1 MSNWQE
7 QEVQLILAI
16 PNIIGK
22 SENKVALPELLQQSI
37 VTMFM
42 KLKDQNELVARCNA
56 VLAAIDFITVA
67 PSTSNAIM
75 DHLESLIEARLASPS
90 DSDPRTL
97 FSFGAGLR
105 TYAKLAAAEQRTS
118 AFWPA
123 VYKAAAHVG
132 ALPPYLEAVQYS
144 LKTLS
149 LKKAADALD
158 PLLEATIEN
167 LQSPSHV
174 LRRLS
179 LQIMDAL
186 HAQLY
191 HHRSDIIAT
200 ALTIE
205 ENPLTLESARA
216 ASMHA
221 RKLSVQYKEIPPDHW
236 LLKAIPYFC
245 FGLMTFKLSQL
256 CNDAVEVL
264 KVISSTKSGENIVS
278 GLTFRWLEG
287 TSARPKDSSVRDHA
301 FNNRKS
307 LGPFQCLNLAEI
319 EGITRAHASDMENA
333 SQVILEGFY
342 ASHRGE
348 LQLPADT
355 PSLALKVL
363 IGNPHVAE
371 KHSRQLVPIL
381 LRWAADDS
389 ETSFEDDGPKA
400 DTSYEISDF
409 SDSRM
414 LAHKDRK
421 AMLGLFGHFVNPRV
435 LYRASEVQK
444 ALLGLLT
451 SGDVAIQKSALRA
464 LLTWKTPSLVAY
476 EENLMNLLDDVRFR
490 EEIAT
495 FVNIDKYD
503 STIQDEHRQDLTPVL
518 LRILYGKIISRSG
531 PTGRR
536 GQNTKRKAV
545 LEALAR
551 FEQEDLADFV
561 RIALGPLACLNV
573 VDKSGSVSSAISHE
587 YLDTRKQVGLVTMM
601 KDMLRTIADRLAP
614 LVPSLM
620 DALLYCSF
628 RSSRM
633 LNHGPQE
640 LLPDESE
647 HPQTSMLKHVRQVGV
662 NCLTLIFQ
670 HCTTQDLG
678 HYLPAIFDELIT
690 PRLEN
695 LPIETSQ
702 SISGLLHLFSAWA
715 SSPETVKFFSKYNKT
730 VLRSVVACLDVDS
743 AIDDVK
749 MFVLNEI
756 LQKIVMSST
765 IPPGPVTDR
774 QNNSN
779 NTVRDV
785 LSPHMDYILKCV
797 GTLLRKSPSRKLLES
812 AIHVFAMLAPLVE
825 GSLETKNL
833 LEISTFLLNQ
843 PSNRVKPKSKGDLLQ
858 VIEKFVPSIDLR
870 THNELQDH
878 LLSTISS
885 LFGFFLDR
893 VNRQSLLRV
902 LNVLAEQDDEI
913 RQITALC
920 ADLNALSAQKIDE
933 PDFELRLRAFSAI
946 NETQYRTFTPKQ
958 WRPIVYNMLFYI
970 RDQEEL
976 AIRSNASY
984 TLRRFVEVNR
994 TAMVDHGA
1002 TAFDTIRNVLLPA
1015 LRTGILNSSELVR
1028 AEYLSVMA
1036 HLISCNPE
1044 WEEVNDMS
1052 ALLCIG
1058 DDEASFFLN
1067 ILHIQQHRRLRAL
1080 RRLAAEARKR
1090 VLRSVNVAHF
1100 FIPLIEHFIFD
1111 RADDESAHNLSAEA
1125 VTTVGAL
1132 AQSLEWPQ
1140 FRAMFR
1146 RFTAFIHSKPDLE
1159 KTVIKL
1165 LGVTIDAL
1173 NDAAMTEKYWP
1184 PCGSENSTDVP
1195 HHAIDKKF
1203 STLAT
1208 TLPRQE
1214 KLTEDLIRNL
1224 LPSLMKY
1231 LHDKDESTVSLRVPV
1246 AVSVVKLVQ
1255 LLPATMLEDQ
1265 LAPVL
1270 TDVCNILRSRAQE
1283 SRDLTR
1289 KTLIEVST
1297 LIGPKYFGFILR
1309 ELRSSL
1315 SRGYQ
1320 LHVLSFTV
1328 HAILV
1333 ATVNIWKPGELDYC
1347 LPQIVSVIIDDIFG
1361 PTGQEK
1367 DAEEYVSKMKEVKSS
1382 KSYDSMELV
1391 AKLTSIDMFVHLIRP
1406 LQVSLQ
1412 ESLDLKIVKKI
1423 DELFRRLGVGLL
1435 RNEKINDRRVLVF
1448 CHEIIRESYKTGGE
1462 KGSTKEDPRTR
1473 RFLVNVNG
1481 QKKHGNRGST
1491 SSYGYKLTRFSLDL
1505 LRLVL
1510 HKYDTLQ
1517 SPSNIHGF
1525 LPIIG
1530 DSICQSNEEIQVS
1543 ALRLLTTIIK
1553 VPLKDIDDNAGL
1565 YISESVRIVK
1575 NSTTMGSELAQS
1587 ALKLVSSVLRER
1599 KRIEIRET
1607 DLGYLLKRLVP
1618 DLEEP
1623 DRQGVAFN
1631 FLKAILGRKV
1641 VINEVYEALDI
1652 VAAIMVTNQTK
1663 STRDV
1668 ARSTY
1673 FQFIQ
1678 DYPQAKGRFSKQVA
1692 FLVRN
1697 LDYKH
1702 QEGRQSVMEAIH
1714 LFLSKLGDDFVQDF
1728 LGTFFV
1734 PLVMVMVNDEMA
1746 ECREMAGTLVKIIF
1760 EKADDERKQSFLITL
1775 RSWLGQQQQSV
1786 LVRASLQVYC
1796 IFLNSAQAKGEKE
1809 LSILQPRLLE
1819 IIKRSVNENANSE
1832 WEVLYFALQAFLEIC
1847 QKFPIVAFSAA
1858 NAQIWVSVR
1867 HCLAYP
1873 HAWVKLSSAK
1883 LLGLLFADFTRTN
1896 ATKDDS
1902 RPTHKGSGGL
1912 RLNEEEMI
1920 EVTRISLRS
1929 LRVPSLSEELAS
1941 QSVRNLL
1948 FLGRNLATTPP
1959 DKGTDPSR
1967 MTVLDAEDIDDGSE
1981 EEGSITESRKTP
1993 VQFIFERAS
2002 AIIRRGPLTTKASS
2016 LIPMKAALQLV
2027 GALCNHLPT
2036 SVLAPSVQ
2044 LILLPLH
2051 NLTDPSIPTPYSSEE
2066 TFTTSY
2072 KHLVAN
2078 SSEIM
2083 SLLQKKMGTS
2093 EYIANLARVREGVKE
2108 RREGRRVKR
2117 RIEAVAQ
2124 PEKAAILKRRKGEKK
2139 KDKRKDRSEE
2149 ERGRRRGW

>member
-7 QEVQLILAI
+7 QEVQLILII
-16 PNIIGK
+16 PTIIGE
-22 SENKVALPELLQQSI
+22 SENKVALPEIWQQSI

-42 KLKDQNELVARCNA
+42 ELKDQKELVARCNA
-56 VLAAIDFITVA
+56 FLAAIDFITVA
-67 PSTSNAIM
+67 PSTSSAIM
-75 DHLESLIEARLASPS
+75 DHLESLIEARLASPT

-97 FSFGAGLR
+97 FSLGAGLR
-105 TYAKLAAAEQRTS
+105 TYARLAAAEKRTT

-123 VYKAAAHVG
+123 VYEAAAHVG
-132 ALPPYLEAVQYS
+132 TLPPYLEAIQCS
-144 LKTLS
+144 LKMLRIPEAT
-149 LKKAADALD
+149 DALG

-167 LQSPSHV
+167 LHSSSHV

-179 LQIMDAL
+179 LQIMDTL
-186 HAQLY
+186 HVQLY
-191 HHRSDIIAT
+191 HQRADIIAT
-200 ALTIE
+200 ALTVE
-205 ENPLTLESARA
+205 ENPLTLESARS

-221 RKLSVQYKEIPPDHW
+221 RKLSVQYKAIAPDNW
-236 LLKAIPYFC
+236 LLKAIPHFC
-245 FGLMTFKLSQL
+245 FGLLTFKLSQL
-256 CNDAVEVL
+256 CNDAVDVL
-264 KVISSTKSGENIVS
+264 KTISSTKSGEDIVS
-278 GLTFRWLEG
+278 ALAFQWLEG
-287 TSARPKDSSVRDHA
+287 TSTRPKDLSLRNYA
-301 FNNRKS
+301 FNSRKP
-307 LGPFQCLNLAEI
+307 LGPFQCSSLAEM
-319 EGITRAHASDMENA
+319 EGITSAHTFDVENA
-333 SQVILEGFY
+333 SQVISENFY
-342 ASHRGE
+342 GSHRGE
-348 LQLPADT
+348 SHLPVDA

-371 KHSRQLVPIL
+371 KRSRQLVPIL
-381 LRWAADDS
+381 LGWAADDS
-389 ETSFEDDGPKA
+389 GNSFEDDEPNV
-400 DTSYEISDF
+400 DSSYGISDS

-421 AMLGLFGHFVNPRV
+421 AMLELFGHFVNPKV

-464 LLTWKTPSLVAY
+464 IMTWKSPSLVAY

-495 FVNIDKYD
+495 FVNVGKHD
-503 STIQDEHRQDLTPVL
+503 SAIQDEHRRDLMPVL

-545 LEALAR
+545 LETLTR
-551 FEQEDLADFV
+551 FEHEDLADFV
-561 RIALGPLACLNV
+561 RIALGPLACLTV
-573 VDKSGSVSSAISHE
+573 VDKSGLVSSAISHE

-601 KDMLRTIADRLAP
+601 KDMLGTIGDRLAP
-614 LVPSLM
+614 LVTSLM
-620 DALLYCSF
+620 DPLLYCSI
-628 RSSRM
+628 RTSQI
-633 LNHGPQE
+633 LNRGPQR
-640 LLPDESE
+640 LLPDQSE
-647 HPQTSMLKHVRQVGV
+647 HTQTSMLKHIRQVGLH
-662 NCLTLIFQ
+662 CLTLIFQ
-670 HCTTQDLG
+670 HCMTQDLG

-690 PRLEN
+690 PRLKT
-695 LPIETSQ
+695 LPVETSQ
-702 SISGLLHLFSAWA
+702 SVSGLLHLFSAWA
-715 SSPETVKFFSKYNKT
+715 SSRATVNLFSKYNT
-730 VLRSVVACLDVDS
+730 SVLRSIVACLDVET

-749 MFVLNEI
+749 LFVLNEI
-756 LQKIVMSST
+756 LQRIVESST
-765 IPPGPVTDR
+765 LPLGLVADR
-774 QNNSN
+774 QHNSN

-785 LSPHMDYILKCV
+785 LSPHMDYILKSV
-797 GTLLRKSPSRKLLES
+797 GNLLHKNPSRELLES

-843 PSNRVKPKSKGDLLQ
+843 PPNRVKPKSKGDLLQ
-858 VIEKFVPSIDLR
+858 IVERFVPFIDLQ
-870 THNELQDH
+870 TDKELQDH

-885 LFGFFLDR
+885 LFGFFRDR
-893 VNRQSLLRV
+893 VNRLASLRV
-902 LNVLAEQDDEI
+902 LDVLAKQDVVI
-913 RQITALC
+913 QKVTALC
-920 ADLNALSAQKIDE
+920 ADLNAFSARKIDE
-933 PDFELRLRAFSAI
+933 PDFERRLRAFSAI
-946 NETQYRTFTPKQ
+946 NETQFRTFSPKQ

-994 TAMVDHGA
+994 VAMVDHDSI
-1002 TAFDTIRNVLLPA
+1002 AFDTILKVLLPA
-1015 LRTGILNSSELVR
+1015 LRTGVLDSSELVR

-1036 HLISCNPE
+1036 HLIRCNPE

-1052 ALLCIG
+1052 ALLCID

-1080 RRLAAEARKR
+1080 RRLAAEARSR
-1090 VLRSVNVAHF
+1090 ALRSVNVAHF

-1111 RADDESAHNLSAEA
+1111 RANDESAHNLSAEA
-1125 VTTVGAL
+1125 VITVGAL

-1146 RFTAFIHSKPDLE
+1146 RFTAYIHSKPDLE
-1159 KTVIKL
+1159 KTVIRL
-1165 LGVTIDAL
+1165 SGITIDAL
-1173 NDAAMTEKYWP
+1173 NDAAAIEKYRSP
-1184 PCGSENSTDVP
+1184 YDPKNCMDVVTQ
-1195 HHAIDKKF
+1195 KVL
-1203 STLAT
+1203 STLTA

-1214 KLTEDLIRNL
+1214 KLTDDLIRNL

-1246 AVSVVKLVQ
+1246 AVSVVKLLQ

-1289 KTLIEVST
+1289 KTLVEIST
-1297 LIGPKYFGFILR
+1297 LIGPSCFGFVLR

-1333 ATVNIWKPGELDYC
+1333 ATVNIWKPGQLDYC
-1347 LPQIVSVIIDDIFG
+1347 LPQIMSVIIDDIFG
-1361 PTGQEK
+1361 ATGQEK

-1382 KSYDSMELV
+1382 KSYDSVELV
-1391 AKLTSIDMFVHLIRP
+1391 AKITSIDMFVHLIRP
-1406 LQVSLQ
+1406 LQVLLQ
-1412 ESLDLKIVKKI
+1412 ERLDLKIVKKV

-1462 KGSTKEDPRTR
+1462 KGSTKEDPRTN

-1481 QKKHGNRGST
+1481 QNNKHGNRSST
-1491 SSYGYKLTRFSLDL
+1491 SSCGYKLVRFSIDL

-1543 ALRLLTTIIK
+1543 ALRLLTTVIK

-1565 YISESVRIVK
+1565 YISESVKIVK
-1575 NSTTMGSELAQS
+1575 NSSTMSSELAQA

-1607 DLGYLLKRLVP
+1607 DLAYLLKRLGP

-1631 FLKAILGRKV
+1631 FLKAVLARKV
-1641 VINEVYEALDI
+1641 VISEVYEALDI

-1663 STRDV
+1663 NTRDV

-1702 QEGRQSVMEAIH
+1702 QEGRRSVMEAIH

-1734 PLVMVMVNDEMA
+1734 PLVMVMVNDELT

-1760 EKADDERKQSFLITL
+1760 EKADDERKQSFLITV
-1775 RSWLGQQQQSV
+1775 RSWLGQQDQSV
-1786 LVRASLQVYC
+1786 LVRVALQVYC
-1796 IFLNSAQAKGEKE
+1796 IFLDSQAKSEKE
-1809 LSILQPRLLE
+1809 LSILQPHLLE
-1819 IIKRSVNENANSE
+1819 IFKRFVKDKVDSE

-1847 QKFPIVAFSAA
+1847 QEYPIMAFSAA
-1858 NAQIWVSVR
+1858 NAQTWATIQ

-1873 HAWVKLSSAK
+1873 HVWVKLSSAK
-1883 LLGLLFADFTRTN
+1883 LLGLLFADFARTN
-1896 ATKDDS
+1896 SGKDGV
-1902 RPTHKGSGGL
+1902 RPTLESSGGL
-1912 RLNEEEMI
+1912 FLKKEEIIEIARMSLGSLGIPNLN
-1920 EVTRISLRS
+1920 
-1929 LRVPSLSEELAS
+1929 EELAS
-1941 QSVRNLL
+1941 QSVRNLV
-1948 FLGRNLATTPP
+1948 FIGRNLITTSL
-1959 DKGTDPSR
+1959 DDRDDPSR
-1967 MTVLDAEDIDDGSE
+1967 MPIMDVEVIDDDSE
-1981 EEGSITESRKTP
+1981 EESSITDSRKPP

-2002 AIIRRGPLTTKASS
+2002 AIIRRGPLTNKASS

-2036 SVLAPSVQ
+2036 SVLAPSNQ
-2044 LILLPLH
+2044 IILLPLH
-2051 NLTDPSIPTPYSSEE
+2051 SLTDTSIPAPYSSDEA
-2066 TFTTSY
+2066 FVTSY
-2072 KHLVAN
+2072 KDIVAS

-2083 SLLQKKMGTS
+2083 SLLQKKMGTT
-2093 EYIANLARVREGVKE
+2093 EYIASLARVREGVKE

-2124 PEKAAILKRRKGEKK
+2124 PEKVAVLKRRKGEKK
-2139 KDKRKDRSEE
+2139 KDKRKDRKGE

>member
-1 MSNWQE
+1 M
-7 QEVQLILAI
+7 AI
-16 PNIIGK
+16 PTIIGE
-22 SENKVALPELLQQSI
+22 SGNKVALPELLQQSI

-42 KLKDQNELVARCNA
+42 EVKEQKELVARCNA
-56 VLAAIDFITVA
+56 VLAAIDFIAVT
-67 PSTSNAIM
+67 PSTSSAIM
-75 DHLESLIEARLASPS
+75 GHLESLLEARLASPS

-97 FSFGAGLR
+97 FCLGAGLR
-105 TYAKLAAAEQRTS
+105 KYVQLAAAEKRTS

-123 VYKAAAHVG
+123 VYEAAAHVG
-132 ALPPYLEAVQYS
+132 TLPLYLEAILFY
-144 LKTLS
+144 LKTLRNTE
-149 LKKAADALD
+149 ATDALG
-158 PLLEATIEN
+158 PLLEAIIEN
-167 LQSPSHV
+167 LHSSSHV

-186 HAQLY
+186 HVQVY
-191 HHRSDIIAT
+191 HQRADIIAT
-200 ALTIE
+200 ALTVE
-205 ENPLTLESARA
+205 ENPLTLESARS
-216 ASMHA
+216 ASMHV
-221 RKLSVQYKEIPPDHW
+221 RKLSVQYKAIAPDNW
-236 LLKAIPYFC
+236 LLKAIPHFC
-245 FGLMTFKLSQL
+245 FGLLTFKLLQL
-256 CNDAVEVL
+256 CNDAVDVL
-264 KVISSTKSGENIVS
+264 KAISSTKSGEDIVS
-278 GLTFRWLEG
+278 ALAFQWLEG
-287 TSARPKDSSVRDHA
+287 TSARPKDLSRKDCT
-301 FNNRKS
+301 FNSRKS
-307 LGPFQCLNLAEI
+307 LGPFQCLNLTEM
-319 EGITRAHASDMENA
+319 EGMTSAHAFDMENA
-333 SQVILEGFY
+333 SQVVLENFY

-348 LQLPADT
+348 SQLPADS
-355 PSLALKVL
+355 PSLALRVL

-371 KHSRQLVPIL
+371 KRSKQLVPML
-381 LRWAADDS
+381 LRWAAADS
-389 ETSFEDDGPKA
+389 ENSFEDQEPSVDP
-400 DTSYEISDF
+400 SCEISDSSNF
-409 SDSRM
+409 GM

-421 AMLGLFGHFVNPRV
+421 TMLELFGHFVNPKV

-444 ALLGLLT
+444 ALLGLLS
-451 SGDVAIQKSALRA
+451 SGDVAIQTSALRA
-464 LLTWKTPSLVAY
+464 LLTWKNPSLVAY

-495 FVNIDKYD
+495 FVNVDKQD
-503 STIQDEHRQDLTPVL
+503 STIQGEHRRDLMPVL
-518 LRILYGKIISRSG
+518 LRILYGKIIARSG

-545 LEALAR
+545 LEALTR
-551 FEQEDLADFV
+551 FEQKDLADFV
-561 RIALGPLACLNV
+561 RIALGPLAYLTV
-573 VDKSGSVSSAISHE
+573 VDQSGFVTNAISHE

-601 KDMLRTIADRLAP
+601 RDMLATIGDRLAP
-614 LVPSLM
+614 LVTSLM
-620 DALLYCSF
+620 DPLLYCSI
-628 RSSRM
+628 RTSQI
-633 LNHGPQE
+633 LNNDPQK
-640 LLPDESE
+640 LLPDQSE
-647 HPQTSMLKHVRQVGV
+647 HTQTSMLKHVRQVGLQ
-662 NCLTLIFQ
+662 CLTLIFQ
-670 HCTTQDLG
+670 HCMTQDFE
-678 HYLPAIFDELIT
+678 HYLPAIFGELIT
-690 PRLEN
+690 PRLKN

-702 SISGLLHLFSAWA
+702 SVSGLLHLFSAWA
-715 SSPETVKFFSKYNKT
+715 SSRATLNLFSKYNT
-730 VLRSVVACLDVDS
+730 SVLRSIVACLDVET
-743 AIDDVK
+743 AKDDVK
-749 MFVLNEI
+749 VFVLNEI
-756 LQKIVMSST
+756 LLKIVNSST
-765 IPPGPVTDR
+765 VPLGLVADH

-779 NTVRDV
+779 GTVRDV
-785 LSPHMDYILKCV
+785 LSPHMDYILKCL
-797 GTLLRKSPSRKLLES
+797 GNLLHKSPNRELLES

-858 VIEKFVPSIDLR
+858 IVERFVPLIDLQ
-870 THNELQDH
+870 TDKELQDH
-878 LLSTISS
+878 LLGTISS
-885 LFGFFLDR
+885 LFGFFRDR

-902 LNVLAEQDDEI
+902 LDVLAEQDEVI
-913 RQITALC
+913 QKVTSLC

-933 PDFELRLRAFSAI
+933 PDFEVRLRAFSAI
-946 NETQYRTFTPKQ
+946 NETQFQTFSPKQ
-958 WRPIVYNMLFYI
+958 WHPIVYNMLFYI

-994 TAMVDHGA
+994 LAMVDHSSR
-1002 TAFDTIRNVLLPA
+1002 AFNTIGKVLLPA
-1015 LRTGILNSSELVR
+1015 LRAGVLDSSELVR

-1036 HLISCNPE
+1036 HLIRCNPE

-1052 ALLCIG
+1052 ALLCID

-1080 RRLAAEARKR
+1080 RRLAAEARSR
-1090 VLRSVNVAHF
+1090 ALRSVNVAHF

-1125 VTTVGAL
+1125 VITVGAL

-1140 FRAMFR
+1140 FRAIFR
-1146 RFTAFIHSKPDLE
+1146 RFTAYIRSKPDLE
-1159 KTVIKL
+1159 KTVIRL

-1173 NDAAMTEKYWP
+1173 NDAAATEKYRS
-1184 PCGSENSTDVP
+1184 PCDTKHSMDDR
-1195 HHAIDKKF
+1195 HHAIGQAL
-1203 STLAT
+1203 STLAA

-1214 KLTEDLIRNL
+1214 KVTEDLIKNL

-1246 AVSVVKLVQ
+1246 AISVVKLLR

-1289 KTLIEVST
+1289 KTLVEIST
-1297 LIGPKYFGFILR
+1297 LIGPSCFGFILR

-1315 SRGYQ
+1315 SKGYQ

-1361 PTGQEK
+1361 ATGQEK

-1406 LQVSLQ
+1406 LQVLLQ
-1412 ESLDLKIVKKI
+1412 ERLNLKMVKKV

-1435 RNEKINDRRVLVF
+1435 RNDRINDRRVLVF

-1462 KGSTKEDPRTR
+1462 EGSTKEDPRTK

-1481 QKKHGNRGST
+1481 QTKHGNRGNT
-1491 SSYGYKLTRFSLDL
+1491 SSCGYKLARFSLDL

-1543 ALRLLTTIIK
+1543 ALRLLTVIIK
-1553 VPLKDIDDNAGL
+1553 VPSKDLDDNAGL

-1575 NSTTMGSELAQS
+1575 NSTSMSSELAQA
-1587 ALKLVSSVLRER
+1587 ALKLVSSVIRER
-1599 KRIEIRET
+1599 KRTEIRET
-1607 DLGYLLKRLVP
+1607 DLAYLLKRLVP

-1631 FLKAILGRKV
+1631 FLKAILARRV
-1641 VINEVYEALDI
+1641 VITEVYEALDK

-1663 STRDV
+1663 GTRDV

-1702 QEGRQSVMEAIH
+1702 QEGRRSVMEAIH
-1714 LFLSKLGDDFVQDF
+1714 LFLSKFGEDFIQDL
-1728 LGTFFV
+1728 LGTFFA
-1734 PLVMVMVNDEMA
+1734 PLVMVMVNDELA

-1760 EKADDERKQSFLITL
+1760 EKADDERKRSFVKTL
-1775 RSWLGQQQQSV
+1775 RSWLGQQDQPLLIRV
-1786 LVRASLQVYC
+1786 ALQVYC
-1796 IFLNSAQAKGEKE
+1796 IFLDSQAKGENE
-1809 LSILQPRLLE
+1809 ITILQPRLLE
-1819 IIKRSVNENANSE
+1819 ILQRFVKDKVDSE

-1847 QKFPIVAFSAA
+1847 RKYPVMAFSVA
-1858 NAQIWVSVR
+1858 NAQIWVSIR
-1867 HCLAYP
+1867 HCLGYP
-1873 HAWVKLSSAK
+1873 HVWVKLSSAK
-1883 LLGLLFADFTRTN
+1883 LLGLLFADFARTD
-1896 ATKDDS
+1896 ASKDDA
-1902 RPTHKGSGGL
+1902 RLTLKGSGGL
-1912 RLNEEEMI
+1912 CLTKEEMI
-1920 EVTRISLRS
+1920 EIARISLRS
-1929 LRVPSLSEELAS
+1929 LRIPSLTEELAS
-1941 QSVRNLL
+1941 QSVRNLV
-1948 FLGRNLATTPP
+1948 FLGRSLAITSLE
-1959 DKGTDPSR
+1959 DEKDALR
-1967 MTVLDAEDIDDGSE
+1967 MPTLDIEAIDDGSE
-1981 EEGSITESRKTP
+1981 EEGSITDSRKTP
-1993 VQFIFERAS
+1993 IHFILERAS

-2027 GALCNHLPT
+2027 GALCNHLPA
-2036 SVLAPSVQ
+2036 SALAPSNQ
-2044 LILLPLH
+2044 IILLPLH
-2051 NLTDPSIPTPYSSEE
+2051 NLTDPSIPTPYSSDEA
-2066 TFTTSY
+2066 FVASY
-2072 KHLVAN
+2072 KDLVAN

-2083 SLLQKKMGTS
+2083 SLLQKKMGTT
-2093 EYIANLARVREGVKE
+2093 EYIANLTRVREGVKE

-2124 PEKAAILKRRKGEKK
+2124 PEKAAALKRRKGEKK
-2139 KDKRKDRSEE
+2139 KDNRKGRSEE